1 MENAKIAKTLNE
13 TFWAIFKHCAAVQVD
28 TQITDFPVGKKLLEF
43 LH

>member
-1 MENAKIAKTLNE
+1 MPKIAKIQNE
-13 TFWAIFKHCAAVQVD
+13 TYLTIFKHCAAVQVD